1 MKSFVNIFKTLLFI
15 SLWVFIASCEDK
27 VDTSLTGTITGKV
40 IDKDNFEPLE
50 GARITTN
57 PYSDVVETDSLGTF
71 TLEEVPE
78 GEYNVIAAIGGYR
91 SESVE
96 IFVEFNETTDVEL
109 IMQRT
114 YSAADVPDFTD
125 RFFPGDKET
134 VNTINITFS
143 WQLKNPHVDSTV
155 FDLILYR
162 AGSSN
167 NPSVFENLTDTF
179 LLVND
184 LDFQTYYY
192 WQLKAN
198 NDAGNTYTEVR
209 QFKTPSFP
217 ENRILFSRITDG
229 TSHLFITDTL
239 EESTPMQIT
248 HNQHHNWNA
257 KINPQRTSIAF
268 QSSRDLN
275 PALYVMDTDGANI
288 KKITNFTLGGYFHQ
302 KIEFDWNPSGSQ
314 IIFTSYNKLYR
325 INATGTGLETLA
337 TAPESKHFREV
348 AFAPDGNTIYT
359 IVAGSLANDRQV
371 YSLSPNG
378 DNLQLVYDN
387 NEFQLAHLDVHPDNN
402 RLLFSIDIS
411 GYISD
416 SGRMLSASIHEYNLT
431 SGELVNISE
440 GKPDGTN
447 DVMASY
453 SPDGGRI
460 IFVNSFN
467 TTNAI
472 PSIYIY
478 DNFQNSETNNRK
490 ELLPE
495 ASYPFWFE

>member
-1 MKSFVNIFKTLLFI
+1 MKSFVNIFKTLFFL

-50 GARITTN
+50 GVRVTTN

-71 TLEEVPE
+71 TLEEIPE

-114 YSAADVPDFTD
+114 YSADDVPEFTD

-134 VNTINITFS
+134 VNTINITFT
-143 WQLKNPHVDSTV
+143 WQLENPHVDSTT

-162 AGSSN
+162 AGSSS
-167 NPSVFENLTDTF
+167 NPTVFENIADTF
-179 LLVND
+179 LLVNN

-198 NDAGNTYTEVR
+198 NSAGNTYTEVR
-209 QFKTPSFP
+209 QFKTLTFP
-217 ENRILFSRITDG
+217 EDRILFSRITDG
-229 TSHLFITDTL
+229 TSHLFITDTV
-239 EESTPMQIT
+239 SDNTPMQIT

-275 PALYVMDTDGANI
+275 PALYVMDIDGSNV
-288 KKITNFTLGGYFHQ
+288 KKVTNFTLGGYFHQ

-314 IIFTSYNKLYR
+314 IIFTSYDKLYK
-325 INATGTGLETLA
+325 INAAGTGLETLA
-337 TAPESKHFREV
+337 TAPASKHFREV
-348 AFAPDGNTIYT
+348 AFAPDGNTIY
-359 IVAGSLANDRQV
+359 VMVVGSQANDRQI

-378 DNLQLVYDN
+378 ENIQLVYDN
-387 NEFQLAHLDVHPDNN
+387 NDFQLAHLDVHPDNN
-402 RLLFSIDIS
+402 RLLFSIDVS

-416 SGRMLSASIHEYNLT
+416 SGRMLSASIHELNLST
-431 SGELVNISE
+431 SELSNISQ

-447 DVMASY
+447 DIMASY

-460 IFVNSFN
+460 IFVNRLN
-467 TTNAI
+467 TTNASS
-472 PSIYIY
+472 SIFIY
-478 DNFQNSETNNRK
+478 DNFNNFETDNRK

-495 ASYPFWFE
+495 ASYPYWFE